1 MCLISTNKITK
12 KSISHYHLYY
22 KQLHFFCVKIYDK
35 YEKYATK
42 NLHTFNICH
51 TFAVTKSKTNNA

>member
-12 KSISHYHLYY
+12 KVFRITICIISNYIFYA
-22 KQLHFFCVKIYDK
+22 KIYDK

-51 TFAVTKSKTNNA
+51 TFAVTKSKIK